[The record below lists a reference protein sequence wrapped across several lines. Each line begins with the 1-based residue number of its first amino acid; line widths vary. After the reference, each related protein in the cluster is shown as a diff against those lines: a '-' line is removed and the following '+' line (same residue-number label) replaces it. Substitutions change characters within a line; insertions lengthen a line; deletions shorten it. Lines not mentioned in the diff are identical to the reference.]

1 MKRSI
6 LCSALVASLSL
17 VACGDE
23 VVVKSPD
30 DEHHEEHA
38 EADADRAADKAD
50 RAADKAEEAA
60 DDAAA
65 AKDKAD

>member
-1 MKRSI
+1 MKHMI
-6 LCSALVASLSL
+6 LLSAVVASLSL

-60 DDAAA
+60 DDAHE
-65 AKDKAD
+65 AKEKAD

>member
-1 MKRSI
+1 MKPNLL
-6 LCSALVASLSL
+6 LCAIVASLS
-17 VACGDE
+17 VTACGDE

-30 DEHHEEHA
+30 DEHHEEHV

>member
-1 MKRSI
+1 MKQSI
-6 LCSALVASLSL
+6 LLSAVVASLSL

-60 DDAAA
+60 DDAHE
-65 AKDKAD
+65 AKEKAD